1 MKVYRRGQSCSCPL
15 SSVGGQCH
23 TLAALPL
30 GKRPGIHFT
39 GGWVGLRASL
49 DEYGKYFPWPVK
61 LIVSCYTNYVTL
73 AAAIPNKVKVQ
84 FTLEQAIK
92 AQRGSRDIATLA
104 LTSALDGGG
113 W

>member
-1 MKVYRRGQSCSCPL
+1 M
-15 SSVGGQCH
+15 GGHCH
-23 TLAALPL
+23 SLATLPL
-30 GKRPGIHFT
+30 GEIPGIHFT

-49 DEYGKYFPWPVK
+49 NEYGKYFPWTVK
-61 LIVSCYTNYVTL
+61 LIPGCYTNYVAL

-92 AQRGSRDIATLA
+92 TQRGSRDIATLA
-104 LTSALDGGG
+104 LTSELDVGG